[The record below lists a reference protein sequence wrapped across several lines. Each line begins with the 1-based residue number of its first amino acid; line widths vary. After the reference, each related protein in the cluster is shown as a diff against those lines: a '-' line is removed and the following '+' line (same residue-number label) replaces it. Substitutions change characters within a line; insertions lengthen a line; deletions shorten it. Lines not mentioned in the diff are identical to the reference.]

1 MDWWCYRRRITYTT
15 LSCMILSELSRC
27 LRGRECVLLTWWP
40 ARDKNGTMSSA
51 CTTQVRWILLW
62 AVCGLQWQRI
72 GPFISWLH
80 VPFCTLSY
88 PSFLLSVF
96 SVIHQGLFDC
106 VQFLFVCM
114 FCPLVVLVWLSIS
127 VRWLVG
133 KTHLQNDL
141 WCLTLREVWTYLSSW
156 QKLQRWFCWNS
167 QIVSDTA
174 VNQSQ
179 QYLLV
184 DGIVTQSAA
193 FDFVTR
199 LQDLIKQR
207 ISLRCSMETIY
218 KVQ

>member
-40 ARDKNGTMSSA
+40 ARVKNGTISSA
-51 CTTQVRWILLW
+51 CTTQVRWILRW
-62 AVCGLQWQRI
+62 AVCGLQWRRI

-127 VRWLVG
+127 VMISWKDSSPKWPVMSSVERSVNVLVIVA
-133 KTHLQNDL
+133 
-141 WCLTLREVWTYLSSW
+141 EVAALLSVVIITTETC
-156 QKLQRWFCWNS
+156 QTM
-167 QIVSDTA
+167 SDTA
-174 VNQSQ
+174 VNQ
-179 QYLLV
+179 
-184 DGIVTQSAA
+184 TQ
-193 FDFVTR
+193 
-199 LQDLIKQR
+199 
-207 ISLRCSMETIY
+207 
-218 KVQ
+218 